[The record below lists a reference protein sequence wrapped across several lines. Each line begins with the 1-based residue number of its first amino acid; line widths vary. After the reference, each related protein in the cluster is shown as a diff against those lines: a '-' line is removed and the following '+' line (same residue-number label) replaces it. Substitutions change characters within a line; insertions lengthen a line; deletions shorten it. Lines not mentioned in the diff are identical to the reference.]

1 MAKRQTKNK
10 RKRSVLAPS
19 PPQMVILRV
28 CMVLL
33 ALLLQ
38 AMYGAVDLQV
48 VGRFGTAADISALLL
63 AAITLLNRGS
73 DTVMNTAYPRKYD
86 EYVTYYAGKYQIDP
100 YILYSIIRTE
110 SNFNPQAESNVG
122 ARGLMQITEI
132 TFDWIKTKIAPDEP
146 LTFDDLY
153 DPEVNIR
160 FGSYF
165 ISYCLQRYDDDLA
178 TAAAA
183 YHSGLGTVDTLLADS
198 QYSQDG
204 KVLDA
209 FPYPQMRRYVQKVTD
224 AYAQYSEIYGTADSS
239 G

>member
-33 ALLLQ
+33 
-38 AMYGAVDLQV
+38 
-48 VGRFGTAADISALLL
+48 ALLL

-110 SNFNPQAESNVG
+110 SSFNPQAESNVG

-209 FPYPQMRRYVQKVTD
+209 FPYPHMRSTVKYTARRTAPADTPARICKKKGYHHENNT
-224 AYAQYSEIYGTADSS
+224 GTERTVV
-239 G
+239 

>member
-33 ALLLQ
+33 
-38 AMYGAVDLQV
+38 
-48 VGRFGTAADISALLL
+48 ALLL

-165 ISYCLQRYDDDLA
+165 ISYCLQQYDDDLA

-183 YHSGLGTVDTLLADS
+183 YHSGLGTVDALLADS

-224 AYAQYSEIYGTADSS
+224 AYAQYSEIYGTADSF

>member
-33 ALLLQ
+33 
-38 AMYGAVDLQV
+38 
-48 VGRFGTAADISALLL
+48 ALLL

-183 YHSGLGTVDTLLADS
+183 YHSGWGTVDNLLRMEEHSSDGQTLK
-198 QYSQDG
+198 G
-204 KVLDA
+204 
-209 FPYPQMRRYVQKVTD
+209 FPYNQMHHYVEKITAGYA
-224 AYAQYSEIYGTADSS
+224 AYTRLYG

>member
-33 ALLLQ
+33 ALLL
-38 AMYGAVDLQV
+38 
-48 VGRFGTAADISALLL
+48 
-63 AAITLLNRGS
+63 AAIILLNRGS

-86 EYVTYYAGKYQIDP
+86 EYVT
-100 YILYSIIRTE
+100 IIRTE

>member
-33 ALLLQ
+33 
-38 AMYGAVDLQV
+38 
-48 VGRFGTAADISALLL
+48 ALLL

-209 FPYPQMRRYVQKVTD
+209 FPYPANAPLCAKSNGRIRAVQ
-224 AYAQYSEIYGTADSS
+224 
-239 G
+239 

>member
-33 ALLLQ
+33 
-38 AMYGAVDLQV
+38 
-48 VGRFGTAADISALLL
+48 ALLL

-86 EYVTYYAGKYQIDP
+86 EYVTYYAGKYQMDP

-183 YHSGLGTVDTLLADS
+183 YHSGWGTVDNLLRMEEHSSDGQTLK
-198 QYSQDG
+198 G
-204 KVLDA
+204 
-209 FPYPQMRRYVQKVTD
+209 FPYNQMHHYVEKITAGYA
-224 AYAQYSEIYGTADSS
+224 AYTRLYG

>member
-33 ALLLQ
+33 ALLL
-38 AMYGAVDLQV
+38 
-48 VGRFGTAADISALLL
+48 

-86 EYVTYYAGKYQIDP
+86 EYEHVRHGLEAADC
-100 YILYSIIRTE
+100 LHRFLHSIIRTE

-122 ARGLMQITEI
+122 ACGLMQITEI

>member
-1 MAKRQTKNK
+1 MKQEKVSFRQLMA
-10 RKRSVLAPS
+10 LLWAGLLGPAAEWLPS
-19 PPQMVILRV
+19 MVTERAGPAGWLV
-28 CMVLL
+28 PLL
-33 ALLLQ
+33 ALPVLL
-38 AMYGAVDLQV
+38 
-48 VGRFGTAADISALLL
+48 ALLL

>member
-33 ALLLQ
+33 
-38 AMYGAVDLQV
+38 
-48 VGRFGTAADISALLL
+48 ALLL

-183 YHSGLGTVDTLLADS
+183 YHSG
-198 QYSQDG
+198 
-204 KVLDA
+204 
-209 FPYPQMRRYVQKVTD
+209 R
-224 AYAQYSEIYGTADSS
+224 GTADNLLRMEEHSS
-239 G
+239 DGQTLKGFPYNQMHHYVNKITACYQTYQRLYAGQ

>member
-1 MAKRQTKNK
+1 MT
-10 RKRSVLAPS
+10 SML
-19 PPQMVILRV
+19 
-28 CMVLL
+28 
-33 ALLLQ
+33 
-38 AMYGAVDLQV
+38 
-48 VGRFGTAADISALLL
+48 
-63 AAITLLNRGS
+63 
-73 DTVMNTAYPRKYD
+73 
-86 EYVTYYAGKYQIDP
+86 TYYAGQISTWTLT
-100 YILYSIIRTE
+100 ILYSIIRTE

-183 YHSGLGTVDTLLADS
+183 YHSGLGTVDTLLS
-198 QYSQDG
+198 ESTPVITQDG
-204 KVLDA
+204 KVLRC
-209 FPYPQMRRYVQKVTD
+209 FPVPANRAAMCKK
-224 AYAQYSEIYGTADSS
+224 
-239 G
+239 

>member
-10 RKRSVLAPS
+10 SKRSVLAPS

-33 ALLLQ
+33 
-38 AMYGAVDLQV
+38 
-48 VGRFGTAADISALLL
+48 ALLL

-165 ISYCLQRYDDDLA
+165 ISYCLQRDDDDL
-178 TAAAA
+178 
-183 YHSGLGTVDTLLADS
+183 DS

>member
-10 RKRSVLAPS
+10 SKRSVLAPS

-33 ALLLQ
+33 
-38 AMYGAVDLQV
+38 
-48 VGRFGTAADISALLL
+48 ALLL

-198 QYSQDG
+198 QYSAGWQG
-204 KVLDA
+204 TGC
-209 FPYPQMRRYVQKVTD
+209 FPVPANAPLCAKSNGRIRAVQ
-224 AYAQYSEIYGTADSS
+224 
-239 G
+239 

>member
-33 ALLLQ
+33 
-38 AMYGAVDLQV
+38 
-48 VGRFGTAADISALLL
+48 ALLL

-165 ISYCLQRYDDDLA
+165 ISYCLQRYDDNLA

-183 YHSGLGTVDTLLADS
+183 YHSGWGTVDNLLRMEEHSSDGQTLK
-198 QYSQDG
+198 G
-204 KVLDA
+204 
-209 FPYPQMRRYVQKVTD
+209 FPYNQMHHYVEKITAGYA
-224 AYAQYSEIYGTADSS
+224 AYTRLYG

>member
-33 ALLLQ
+33 
-38 AMYGAVDLQV
+38 
-48 VGRFGTAADISALLL
+48 ALLL

-165 ISYCLQRYDDDLA
+165 ISYCLHGMTMTWPPPQPPTTAGLAPWIPCWRTASIRRMARYWMLSR
-178 TAAAA
+178 TRKCAAMC
-183 YHSGLGTVDTLLADS
+183 
-198 QYSQDG
+198 
-204 KVLDA
+204 K
-209 FPYPQMRRYVQKVTD
+209 K
-224 AYAQYSEIYGTADSS
+224 
-239 G
+239 

>member
-33 ALLLQ
+33 ALLL
-38 AMYGAVDLQV
+38 
-48 VGRFGTAADISALLL
+48 

-86 EYVTYYAGKYQIDP
+86 EYVTYYASKYQIDP

-165 ISYCLQRYDDDLA
+165 ISYCLQRYDNDLA

>member
-1 MAKRQTKNK
+1 MQMTEETFIWL
-10 RKRSVLAPS
+10 RS
-19 PPQMVILRV
+19 
-28 CMVLL
+28 
-33 ALLLQ
+33 
-38 AMYGAVDLQV
+38 
-48 VGRFGTAADISALLL
+48 
-63 AAITLLNRGS
+63 
-73 DTVMNTAYPRKYD
+73 
-86 EYVTYYAGKYQIDP
+86 
-100 YILYSIIRTE
+100 
-110 SNFNPQAESNVG
+110 
-122 ARGLMQITEI
+122 
-132 TFDWIKTKIAPDEP
+132 KIAPDEG

-153 DPEVNIR
+153 DPAVSIR
-160 FGSYF
+160 FGCY
-165 ISYCLQRYDDDLA
+165 YLHLCMERYGGDVA

>member
-33 ALLLQ
+33 
-38 AMYGAVDLQV
+38 
-48 VGRFGTAADISALLL
+48 ALLL

-183 YHSGLGTVDTLLADS
+183 YHSGWGTVDNLLRMEEHSSDGQTLK
-198 QYSQDG
+198 G
-204 KVLDA
+204 
-209 FPYPQMRRYVQKVTD
+209 FPYNQMHHYVEKITAGYA
-224 AYAQYSEIYGTADSS
+224 AYTRLYGD
-239 G
+239 

>member
-33 ALLLQ
+33 
-38 AMYGAVDLQV
+38 
-48 VGRFGTAADISALLL
+48 ALLL

-122 ARGLMQITEI
+122 ARGLMQITGH
-132 TFDWIKTKIAPDEP
+132 TF
-146 LTFDDLY
+146 
-153 DPEVNIR
+153 
-160 FGSYF
+160 
-165 ISYCLQRYDDDLA
+165 
-178 TAAAA
+178 
-183 YHSGLGTVDTLLADS
+183 
-198 QYSQDG
+198 YSVQNRIFYNRLHG
-204 KVLDA
+204 KCRDFMIEQFRWNYIIILKRTSKPHLHD
-209 FPYPQMRRYVQKVTD
+209 
-224 AYAQYSEIYGTADSS
+224 IYI
-239 G
+239 

>member
-33 ALLLQ
+33 
-38 AMYGAVDLQV
+38 
-48 VGRFGTAADISALLL
+48 ALLL

-183 YHSGLGTVDTLLADS
+183 YHSGLGTVDTLLAD
-198 QYSQDG
+198 QPVFTGWQG
-204 KVLDA
+204 TGC
-209 FPYPQMRRYVQKVTD
+209 FPVPANAPLCAKSNGRIRAVQ
-224 AYAQYSEIYGTADSS
+224 
-239 G
+239 

>member
-1 MAKRQTKNK
+1 MPKRQRKSL

-19 PPQMVILRV
+19 LALL
-28 CMVLL
+28 MVLL
-33 ALLLQ
+33 AL
-38 AMYGAVDLQV
+38 
-48 VGRFGTAADISALLL
+48 AAPVAPSA
-63 AAITLLNRGS
+63 IPNEHW
-73 DTVMNTAYPRKYD
+73 AYPRKYD
-86 EYVTYYAGKYQIDP
+86 EYVTYYAGKYHIDP

-224 AYAQYSEIYGTADSS
+224 AYAQYSAIRHG